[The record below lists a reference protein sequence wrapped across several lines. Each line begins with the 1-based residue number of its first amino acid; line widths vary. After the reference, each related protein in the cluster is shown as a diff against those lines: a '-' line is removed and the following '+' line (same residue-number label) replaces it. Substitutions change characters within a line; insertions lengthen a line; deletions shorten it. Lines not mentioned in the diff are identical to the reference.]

1 MREEL
6 ILRVGAKVLAPF
18 IVAFALYVHFHGDYS
33 PGGGFQAGVIL
44 AAAFV
49 LLTLVYGVEAVQR
62 VLPPRFVQACA
73 ALGVLLYGGTGVA
86 TMLLGGNYLGYGVL
100 AHDPEHGQHY
110 GILLVEAGVLITVF
124 GVMATIFYLF
134 AGRRGAADRTA
145 AARPPAAASGEEDDS

>member
-1 MREEL
+1 MREEF

-18 IVAFALYVHFHGDYS
+18 IVTFALYVHFHGDYS

-49 LLTLVYGVEAVQR
+49 LLTLVYGLEPVQR
-62 VLPPRFVQACA
+62 VLPPWFVQSCA
-73 ALGVLLYGGTGVA
+73 ALGVLVYAGTGLV
-86 TMLLGGNYLGYGVL
+86 TMALGGNYLGYGVL

-124 GVMATIFYLF
+124 GVMVTIFYLF
-134 AGRRGAADRTA
+134 AGR
-145 AARPPAAASGEEDDS
+145 AREESAKS

>member
-6 ILRVGAKVLAPF
+6 VLRVGAKVLAPF

-44 AAAFV
+44 VAAFV
-49 LLTLVYGVEAVQR
+49 LLVLVYGLEAVQQ

-73 ALGVLLYGGTGVA
+73 AVGVLLYAGTGIV
-86 TMLLGGNYLGYGVL
+86 TMLLGANYLGYNVL

-124 GVMATIFYLF
+124 GVMATIFYHL
-134 AGRRGAADRTA
+134 AGRGR
-145 AARPPAAASGEEDDS
+145 SE

>member
-134 AGRRGAADRTA
+134 AGRRGAAK
-145 AARPPAAASGEEDDS
+145 EDDS